1 MPKVKP
7 VPDGYHTLTPYLIV
21 RGADKA
27 IEFYKKA
34 FGATER
40 FRMPGP
46 DGKIM
51 HAEME
56 IGDSAFML
64 GEESLEMGSKSPQ
77 TVGGSCVGIHIYT
90 EDVDA
95 AFARAVK
102 AGAKS
107 VGPVMDM
114 FWGDR
119 FGKLQDPFGHT
130 WTIAT
135 HTKDVSPEEM
145 AQAAQT
151 AFAAG
156 KK

>member
-1 MPKVKP
+1 MPKAKP
-7 VPDGYHTLTPYLIV
+7 IPDGYHTLTPYLIV

-51 HAEME
+51 HAEMQ

-64 GEESLEMGSKSPQ
+64 GEECLEMDAKSPQ
-77 TVGGSCVGIHIYT
+77 TVGGASVGIHIYT

-95 AFARAVK
+95 AFARAIK
-102 AGAKS
+102 AGARS
-107 VGPVMDM
+107 TAPVTDM

-119 FGKLQDPFGHT
+119 FGKLTDPFGHT
-130 WTIAT
+130 WSIAT
-135 HTKDVSPEEM
+135 HTKDLSPAEM
-145 AQAAQT
+145 AEAAQS
-151 AFAAG
+151 AFAG

>member
-1 MPKVKP
+1 MPKAKP
-7 VPDGYHTLTPYLIV
+7 IPDGYHALTPYLIV

-51 HAEME
+51 HAEMQ
-56 IGDSAFML
+56 ISDSAFML
-64 GEESLEMGSKSPQ
+64 GEECLEMDAKSPQ
-77 TVGGSCVGIHIYT
+77 TTGGSCVGIHIYT

-95 AFARAVK
+95 AFARAIK
-102 AGAKS
+102 AGAMS
-107 VGPVMDM
+107 TAPVTDM

-119 FGKLQDPFGHT
+119 FGKLTDPFGHT
-130 WTIAT
+130 WSIAT
-135 HTKDVSPEEM
+135 HTKDLSPDQM
-145 AQAAQT
+145 AEAAQS
-151 AFAAG
+151 AFAD

>member
-7 VPDGYHTLTPYLIV
+7 IPDGYHTLTPYLIV

-34 FGATER
+34 FGASER

-46 DGKIM
+46 DGKIA
-51 HAEME
+51 HAEMQ

-64 GEESLEMGSKSPQ
+64 GEECAEMDAKSPQ
-77 TVGGSCVGIHIYT
+77 TVGGSSVGIHIYT

-95 AFARAVK
+95 AFARAIK

-107 VGPVMDM
+107 TAPVTDM

-130 WTIAT
+130 WSIAT
-135 HTKDVSPEEM
+135 HTKDLSPDEM
-145 AQAAQT
+145 AEAAQS
-151 AFAAG
+151 AFAT